1 MKIENLQRGQSLI
14 EVLIALAAAVAVVAA
29 IAVTVVTSLSN
40 VDFTKNQN
48 LATQYSREGLEVVRQ
63 IAKNNWTNFTTY
75 RSSNYCLADINVNPA
90 LTVMEPSGCNQNVG
104 LQNGNYIFKRQIV
117 ISQDDSSKCSGNG
130 NVKVESI
137 VSWSDSRC
145 QTGTVFC
152 HNVSLESCL
161 ADINTIKAP

>member
-1 MKIENLQRGQSLI
+1 MKIKNLQEGQSLI

-48 LATQYSREGLEVVRQ
+48 LATQYAGEGMEVVRQ
-63 IAKNNWTNFTTY
+63 LAKNNWTDFIDTY
-75 RSSNYCLADINVNPA
+75 KSVNYCLAQGGS
-90 LTVMEPSGCNQNVG
+90 LTVMGIACNQNVG
-104 LQNGNYIFKRQIV
+104 IFKRQIV
-117 ISQDDSSKCSGNG
+117 IKQDDIDKCSG
-130 NVKVESI
+130 NVKVESK
-137 VSWSDSRC
+137 VYWSDSRC
-145 QTGTVFC
+145 LEGDVFC